1 MYMSQMIFVNYRIIK
16 KTRFKFR
23 KIFFVLFLKVE
34 IQVAQGDLTTLF
46 QSINEIST
54 YKHSYSIVQN
64 K

>member
-16 KTRFKFR
+16 KQDLNLGKF
-23 KIFFVLFLKVE
+23 FFVLFLKVE